1 MQTLALTQWSM
12 YQIKQDHVILMQ
24 IIEDNEG
31 EITPEIET
39 ALQLTSDNFQEK
51 ALSYGLVVKH
61 FDDQAEI
68 IEKEIE
74 RLSKILT
81 QAKKRKELF
90 KQTLSDAMQ
99 QFGVEKIETPT
110 LKLSFRKSESIELT
124 DESKVPFAYVEEKV
138 VKTISK
144 TKIKEDIKQGL
155 QVPGAQLVTK
165 QNLQIK

>member
-1 MQTLALTQWSM
+1 
-12 YQIKQDHVILMQ
+12 MQ
-24 IIEDNEG
+24 IIEDQEG
-31 EITPEIET
+31 EITPEVET
-39 ALQLTSDNFQEK
+39 ALQLTSDNFNEK

-61 FDDQAEI
+61 FDDEATV

-74 RLSKILT
+74 RLSRLLA

-90 KQTLSDAMQ
+90 KQTLCDAMQ
-99 QFGVEKIETPT
+99 QFSVEKIETPT

-124 DESKVPFAYVEEKV
+124 DESKVPFSYVEEKV
-138 VKTISK
+138 IKTISK
-144 TKIKEDIKQGL
+144 TKIKEDIKQGI